1 LTPVVLTLLTF
12 LAAALAVAGAYSIA
26 MDLFLRD
33 RARVSQR
40 LDEEFSNRQTGQIRR
55 SPLFKNLEKLG
66 PDVAL
71 AKGFRWSLSSPLR
84 GMIEQSG
91 LNLTLSRLFAIC
103 AGTGLV
109 VGALGGFYTRSWLI
123 GAGAGVVATG
133 VPVLYVNFKR
143 KRRLDKL
150 LSQLPDAFDLIAR
163 LVRAGQTT
171 SQAFQGVADE
181 FEPPLSWEFAYC
193 YEQQNLGLAPE
204 VALRDMA
211 RRIELVEIRIFI
223 LAVLVQRQTGGNL
236 AELIDNLSA
245 IVRDRHALVIFLGV
259 KMLLLGILSLS
270 GFGAGVAR
278 GFPLMQS
285 VLIGTIAGCIG
296 MFLPDLWLNR
306 QKGKRQMLMRRG
318 LPDALDMIVICLRGG
333 LSLQGAFQRVEQDLA
348 MAHPEL
354 ALEFSINLREIQLGR
369 STGEAMRHF
378 ADRCDLEEIRSLSS
392 VILQSERLGASTVN
406 ALRVHAETLRTKRLQ
421 RAEEQA
427 GKAGTKMVFPTILC
441 IFPAILLVVIG
452 PAVFQIMDRFSAM
465 K

>member
-1 LTPVVLTLLTF
+1 LIPLVLTAVTF

-71 AKGFRWSLSSPLR
+71 AKEFRWSLSSRFR
-84 GMIEQSG
+84 GMVEQSG
-91 LNLTLSRLFAIC
+91 LNLTLGRLLAIC

-123 GAGAGVVATG
+123 GAGVGLVATG

-211 RRIELVEIRIFI
+211 RRIDLVEIRIFI

-245 IVRDRHALVIFLGV
+245 IVRERFRIRGKIRVMTAEGRMEATVLLALPPVVF
-259 KMLLLGILSLS
+259 MLIL
-270 GFGAGVAR
+270 F
-278 GFPLMQS
+278 
-285 VLIGTIAGCIG
+285 
-296 MFLPDLWLNR
+296 LNR
-306 QKGKRQMLMRRG
+306 NYAQVLLDHPKVIWAMLGFMLVGVVWIRK
-318 LPDALDMIVICLRGG
+318 I
-333 LSLQGAFQRVEQDLA
+333 
-348 MAHPEL
+348 
-354 ALEFSINLREIQLGR
+354 IN
-369 STGEAMRHF
+369 F
-378 ADRCDLEEIRSLSS
+378 
-392 VILQSERLGASTVN
+392 N
-406 ALRVHAETLRTKRLQ
+406 
-421 RAEEQA
+421 
-427 GKAGTKMVFPTILC
+427 F
-441 IFPAILLVVIG
+441 
-452 PAVFQIMDRFSAM
+452 
-465 K
+465 